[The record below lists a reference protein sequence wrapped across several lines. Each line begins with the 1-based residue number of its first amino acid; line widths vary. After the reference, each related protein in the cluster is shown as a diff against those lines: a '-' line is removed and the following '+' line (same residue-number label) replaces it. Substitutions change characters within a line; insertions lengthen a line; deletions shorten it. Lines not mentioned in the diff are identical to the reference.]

1 MKPVKVVTVTFVY
14 VGGRECLNFAV
25 ARKWRRTPAPEELL
39 TQPKLL
45 SDWAVQAGLLDR
57 GIEVA
62 EDDLEGAIA
71 LREAIYR
78 TVTARLEGRRPKSAD
93 IELLNEHGSHAQLTP
108 RLDRTGAVRR
118 VGTSSQ
124 LLARLAADLLDLLAG
139 PDIEKVKRC
148 AHPGCSRLYVDSSR
162 AQNRHWCGMGT
173 CGNKAKVRALR
184 ERQRA
189 SESGVAGVSQ
199 SRTKA

>member
-25 ARKWRRTPAPEELL
+25 TRKWRRTPAPEELL

-62 EDDLEGAIA
+62 EDDLEAAIA

-78 TVTARLEGRRPKSAD
+78 TVNDCIAG
-93 IELLNEHGSHAQLTP
+93 Q
-108 RLDRTGAVRR
+108 VRSL
-118 VGTSSQ
+118 VYTS
-124 LLARLAADLLDLLAG
+124 
-139 PDIEKVKRC
+139 
-148 AHPGCSRLYVDSSR
+148 
-162 AQNRHWCGMGT
+162 
-173 CGNKAKVRALR
+173 
-184 ERQRA
+184 
-189 SESGVAGVSQ
+189 
-199 SRTKA
+199 